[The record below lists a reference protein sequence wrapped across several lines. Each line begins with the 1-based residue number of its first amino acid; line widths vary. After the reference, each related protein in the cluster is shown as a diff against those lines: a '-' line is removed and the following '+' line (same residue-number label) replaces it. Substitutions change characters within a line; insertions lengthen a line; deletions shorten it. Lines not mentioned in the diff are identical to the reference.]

1 MYLVSEE
8 FKRAIKNNARRIKCY
23 FIYDNKI
30 YYPQGLTL
38 DDNIY
43 NEETESF
50 IGTFIAKSG
59 TLKLDVKTALALEN
73 KSIDIFMG
81 IYCND
86 NYEYV
91 PLGKFFIYEKVN
103 SFEYKIIDSK
113 MLFNI
118 PFDNTKIVYPIT
130 VSDLLEK
137 VCIQSGVEL
146 FPSDFPNQDILINKE
161 IFFGY
166 EATCFDVV
174 LAVTQAACS
183 FAHINRN
190 NQLELNWIHPVNFN
204 IGINNQL
211 EYPVLTESY
220 GPINSLV
227 LARDPQ
233 NDNVYIQDEESIEN
247 NGLLE
252 LKINNNPILDI
263 DRFQS
268 RLSIWDR
275 IKSFSYQPVTINSQG
290 FFHLDP
296 GDIVQVE
303 TNDGDYIDAIIMN
316 HNIDFNGGAASLI
329 SSPALSR
336 TEINYSIA
344 SSIESK
350 LLRTELKV
358 DKIKGEIVSSIED
371 IEKTIEQIQVENLD
385 ISIEQSQIAI
395 TNKNPSVS
403 LNAKIILNGQD
414 ITSTLTDEAIKW
426 HRVSENRDADIDWDN
441 LQSNSKVIGI
451 GSKDIDLYANFYC
464 IASTPYGS
472 CMSDYA
478 LVTDETDVSNLQIYI
493 NTNQP
498 TYQGYDNG
506 VYSPDWNATG
516 NLVLTPVV
524 MDHYKQIPLS
534 ECEIVWQKINGE
546 LDETEIQQDGI
557 LTVTTNK
564 LNSEIKTIGYIVS
577 VKYHYSS
584 ISKTIEFTSCQDQE
598 EAIIGDRTYYTW
610 VYYAD
615 NDLGDGLSQNPL
627 GKQYIGIANM
637 QDTKE
642 PPYTTDENGNKIYTN
657 LSAFI
662 WTKMIDYHNI
672 IMQAGEPSDTDCL
685 WLDSNTGQ
693 LKKYYLFL
701 KSWAPISDETPLRDT
716 AEKVYLTTEKS
727 SSTNFTILSDAINS
741 TVKNVERVES
751 DLGSQMS
758 EVSSKIEQNANDIQF
773 SIEKI
778 NEITSELTTDEPLM
792 NEMKTYFKFDEQGL
806 HISKSDNSFEMILSD
821 TELGFYDGKT
831 RVAYISNKRL
841 YIEQVV
847 VVQSLQIGDY
857 TLRYD
862 NDIGFVLQ

>member
-8 FKRAIKNNARRIKCY
+8 FKKAIRNNARKIKCY
-23 FIYDNKI
+23 FIYENKI

-43 NEETESF
+43 SEETESF

-59 TLKLDVKTALALEN
+59 ILKLDVKTVLSLEN

-81 IYCND
+81 VYCNN

-91 PLGKFFIYEKVN
+91 PLGKFFIYEKI
-103 SFEYKIIDSK
+103 SDYEYKIMDSK

-118 PFDNTKIVYPIT
+118 PFDPSEIVYPIT
-130 VSDLLEK
+130 ALDLLEK

-146 FPSDFPNQDILINKE
+146 FTSDFPNKDILIDKE

-174 LAVTQAACS
+174 SAVAQASCS
-183 FAHINRN
+183 FAHINRE
-190 NQLELNWIHPVNFN
+190 NQLELKWFCPVDFN
-204 IGINNQL
+204 IRISNQL

-233 NDNVYIQDEESIEN
+233 NDNVYIQDAESIEK

-252 LKINNNPILDI
+252 LKISNNPILDI
-263 DRFQS
+263 DRVQT
-268 RLSIWDR
+268 RLPIWNR
-275 IKSFSYQPVTINSQG
+275 IKDFTYQPLTINSQG
-290 FFHLDP
+290 LFHLDP
-296 GDIVQVE
+296 GDIVKVE
-303 TNDGDYIDAIIMN
+303 TNKREEIDAVIMN
-316 HNIDFNGGAASLI
+316 HNIDFNGGVASFI

-336 TEINYSIA
+336 AEINYSIA

-358 DKIKGEIVSSIED
+358 DKIKGEIVSSIEN
-371 IEKTIEQIQVENLD
+371 IEKTIENIQVDNLD

-414 ITSTLTDEAIKW
+414 ITSTLGNESIKW
-426 HRVSENRDADIDWDN
+426 HRVSENRDADIKWDD
-441 LQSNSKVIGI
+441 LQLNNKVIEI
-451 GSKDIDLYANFYC
+451 NSEDIALYANFYC
-464 IASTPYGS
+464 VATTPYGS
-472 CMSDYA
+472 CMSNYA
-478 LVTDETDVSNLQIYI
+478 LVTDETDISNLQVYI

-498 TYQGYDNG
+498 NYQGYDNG
-506 VYSPDWNATG
+506 VYSPDWSETG

-534 ECEIVWQKINGE
+534 DCDIVWQKINGE
-546 LDETEIQQDGI
+546 LDETEIQQDGV
-557 LTVTTNK
+557 LMVTTNK
-564 LNSEIKTIGYIVS
+564 MTSEIKKIGYIVS

-584 ISKTIEFTSCQDQE
+584 ISKTIEFTSYQNQE
-598 EAIIGDRTYYTW
+598 EVSIGDKIYYTW

-615 NDLGDGLSQNPL
+615 NDLGDGLSPNPL
-627 GKQYIGIANM
+627 GKQFIGIANM
-637 QDTKE
+637 QIEKE
-642 PPYTTDENGNKIYTN
+642 PPYTIDEDGNKIYSD
-657 LSAFI
+657 LSAFV
-662 WTKMIDYHNI
+662 WTKMKDYRTVLE
-672 IMQAGEPSDTDCL
+672 QDGEPTDTSCL

-693 LKKYYLFL
+693 LKKYYTFL
-701 KSWAPISDETPLRDT
+701 KSWAPINDETPLRDT
-716 AEKVYLTTEKS
+716 AENVYITTEKS
-727 SSTNFTILSDAINS
+727 STANFTILSNAINS

-751 DLGSQMS
+751 ELGSQMS
-758 EVSSKIEQNANDIQF
+758 EVSSKIEQNATNIQF

-778 NEITSELTTDEPLM
+778 SEITSGLASDEALM